1 MGTSEAPP
9 FWWQKADWRAALLW
23 PVSLAWG
30 PIAARRARATRKV
43 DFELP
48 VISVSTLAI
57 GATGRTIV
65 AIEMARA
72 ALAAGRRPGLLTAGP
87 PGTPAAPH
95 RVDAHHDLV
104 RHVGGEALELAR
116 VAPAVICADMPAG
129 ARALAA
135 DGCDLIII
143 ADGRMSDRLAPDR
156 LVVVADARRGLGNGH
171 VVPAGPVRAPLV
183 TLLRQA
189 HAVVRLGEGDAADGV
204 VRLAARAARPVI
216 EARIDL
222 AGDGTGDMAGD
233 GRAALALAAI
243 GDNEAFFETLRR
255 AGVTIAMKRGFADGH
270 LYAADELAD
279 LEAVAAAQDLRVV
292 TTVRDLD
299 RLRQAGDAAAPLLR
313 RTVAARPTVTF
324 DPVGALEALVRDA
337 VLDWRSRRS
346 V

>member
-1 MGTSEAPP
+1 MGSSEAPP

-30 PIAARRARATRKV
+30 PIAARRASATRKV

-57 GATGRTIV
+57 GATGRTLI

-72 ALAAGRRPGLLTAGP
+72 AQNAGRRPGLLTAGP

-95 RVDAHHDLV
+95 RVDAHHDLI

-116 VAPAVICADMPAG
+116 VAPTVICSDLPAG

-135 DGCDLIII
+135 DGCDLIVI

-156 LVVVADARRGLGNGH
+156 LVVVADARRGLGNGY

-204 VRLAARAARPVI
+204 VRMAARAARPVI
-216 EARIDL
+216 EARVELAGDL
-222 AGDGTGDMAGD
+222 AGDG
-233 GRAALALAAI
+233 RPALALAAI

-255 AGVTIAMKRGFADGH
+255 AGVSVAVTRGFADGH

-279 LEAVAAAQDLRVV
+279 LEALAAAQDLRVV
-292 TTVRDLD
+292 TTARDLD
-299 RLRQAGDAAAPLLR
+299 RLKQAGEAAAPLLR
-313 RTVAARPTVTF
+313 RAVAARPAVTF
-324 DPVGALEALVRDA
+324 DPVDALEALVRDA